1 MSSPL
6 DTRRHLFRQAEYVS
20 EYRAT
25 GGAGYPL
32 GLVNRN
38 GFYSLARSVHSA
50 ECWTVRSDW

>member
-25 GGAGYPL
+25 GGG
-32 GLVNRN
+32 GI
-38 GFYSLARSVHSA
+38 HS
-50 ECWTVRSDW
+50 T